1 MEKKAILL
9 MFVCCFLYYSQRLF
23 SYYAYSYLLCFL
35 VVIHYCEIPISTK
48 GWPSLKMRGM
58 PTTCVVFFPHQLF
71 LKKLRLIIWP
81 ETILS
86 TLIFLF
92 LFSKAIRLCVCLHTT
107 SIYKL
112 LPLYWAGEE
121 NDPAR
126 TPVSSSIAEVYGN
139 DGSSGVAFCT
149 IIF

>member
-92 LFSKAIRLCVCLHTT
+92 LFSKAIRLCVCLHTSLGRWRKWSST
-107 SIYKL
+107 YASIKFHCRSIWQWWIFRCGL
-112 LPLYWAGEE
+112 LYNYFLRKY
-121 NDPAR
+121 
-126 TPVSSSIAEVYGN
+126 
-139 DGSSGVAFCT
+139 
-149 IIF
+149 